1 METKKYYIAYM
12 DILGYSDY
20 IEKHPE
26 KVNEFLSIITTAIEK
41 IKKNVESLTHIGKDG
56 FKVDINIKCKTF
68 SDNVLLCLEK
78 GDGENEMSRLIPFL
92 ISVASIQRGL
102 VIEHGLLMRG
112 GITIGDLFINDDF
125 VFGKGLINVVNL
137 EKQAENPCI
146 IVSDELMN
154 YTKSVVGVDN
164 EGYEIIKR
172 YVKAKTSNKPTII
185 EDEEYYNVNGEKY
198 FKGLF
203 YYQALRALIV
213 YYEKEKPF
221 INYLF
226 NMSGL
231 NLFGL
236 EFNNF
241 LVKEQRQNSNKFKD
255 FMVVVDDVP
264 FILHS
269 HRDIVASKIKDF
281 CNYDDVDKTDIKQ
294 VNLREKV
301 IRKYIWMLR
310 FHNSICESLGLK
322 KLLLPHQYGCDMNNL
337 RLIVKSDI

>member
-20 IEKHPE
+20 IEKNPD
-26 KVNEFLSIITTAIEK
+26 KVNEFLSIITTAIKK
-41 IKKNVESLTHIGKDG
+41 IKRNVESLTNIGKDG
-56 FKVDINIKCKTF
+56 FKVDINIKYKTF
-68 SDNVLLCLEK
+68 SDNVLLCLVQRE
-78 GDGENEMSRLIPFL
+78 GENEMSRLIPFL

-102 VIEHGLLMRG
+102 IIEHGLLMRG
-112 GITIGDLFINDDF
+112 GVTIGDLFINDDF
-125 VFGKGLINVVNL
+125 VFGKGLIDVVNL

-146 IVSDELMN
+146 IVSDELIN
-154 YTKSVVGVDN
+154 YTKSLVGVDD
-164 EGYEIIKR
+164 EGYQIIKR
-172 YVKAKTSNKPTII
+172 YVKAKTSNKPTIK

-203 YYQALRALIV
+203 YFQSLRALIV
-213 YYEKEKPF
+213 HYDKEKPF

-231 NLFGL
+231 NLFGV

-241 LVKEQRQNSNKFKD
+241 LIKEQRKNPNKFKD

-269 HRDIVASKIKDF
+269 HREILANKIKEF

-294 VNLREKV
+294 VNLKEKV

-310 FHNSICESLGLK
+310 FHNSICEGLGLK
-322 KLLLPHQYGCDMNNL
+322 QLLLPHQYGCDMNNL

>member
-20 IEKHPE
+20 IEKNPE
-26 KVNEFLSIITTAIEK
+26 KVNEFLSIITTAIGK
-41 IKKNVESLTHIGKDG
+41 IKKNVESLTNIGKDG

-68 SDNVLLCLEK
+68 SDNVLLCLEQRE
-78 GDGENEMSRLIPFL
+78 GENEMSRLIPFL

-172 YVKAKTSNKPTII
+172 YVKAKTSNKSTIK

-203 YYQALRALIV
+203 YYQSLRALIV
-213 YYEKEKPF
+213 HYDKEKPF

-226 NMSGL
+226 DMSDKR
-231 NLFGL
+231 LFG
-236 EFNNF
+236 EGFSNF
-241 LVKEQRQNSNKFKD
+241 MIAERKINPEKHKD
-255 FMVVVDDVP
+255 FMICLDDVP
-264 FILHS
+264 FILYS
-269 HRDIVASKIKDF
+269 HREIVANKIKEF
-281 CNYDDVDKTDIKQ
+281 CNYDDIDKTDIKQ
-294 VNLREKV
+294 VSLREKV

-310 FHNSICESLGLK
+310 FHNSICIDY
-322 KLLLPHQYGCDMNNL
+322 KLRQLQLPHQYGCDMNNL

>member
-20 IEKHPE
+20 IEKHPD
-26 KVNEFLSIITTAIEK
+26 KVNEYLSIITTAIEK
-41 IKKNVESLTHIGKDG
+41 IKRNVESLTNIGKDG

-68 SDNVLLCLEK
+68 SDNVLLCLEQR
-78 GDGENEMSRLIPFL
+78 DGENEMSRLIPFL

-112 GITIGDLFINDDF
+112 GVTIGDLFINDDF
-125 VFGKGLINVVNL
+125 VFGKGLIDVVNL

-146 IVSDELMN
+146 IVSDELIN
-154 YTKSVVGVDN
+154 YTKNLAGVDD
-164 EGYEIIKR
+164 EGYQIIKR
-172 YVKAKTSNKPTII
+172 YVKAKTTNKTTSQK
-185 EDEEYYNVNGEKY
+185 DEEYYNVNGEKY

-203 YYQALRALIV
+203 YYQSLRALIV
-213 YYEKEKPF
+213 HYDKEKPF

-231 NLFGL
+231 NLFGV

-241 LVKEQRQNSNKFKD
+241 LIKEQRQNSNKFKD

-269 HRDIVASKIKDF
+269 HRNIVASKIKEF
-281 CNYDDVDKTDIKQ
+281 CHYDDIDKTDIKQ
-294 VNLREKV
+294 VNLKEKV

-310 FHNSICESLGLK
+310 FHNSICIDY
-322 KLLLPHQYGCDMNNL
+322 KLSQLQFPHQYGCDMNNL
-337 RLIVKSDI
+337 RLIVKSDM